1 MPANQTDVAQHSGPD
16 ESGSFQ
22 NSQGPQQS
30 GHDQDQPPVQRSISV
45 DRALVAYCR
54 HRQMR
59 FLVEGHPEPSARIM
73 MPEAFLPVVALH
85 AELSAIDLLR
95 PEAAPAAVRELS
107 GFLDGERASESRRM
121 LLGTQLRQDSM
132 ALFGVLATVPPLTG
146 DGQGSLRAALFV
158 HALHTV
164 FGYATDRPVEVG
176 GVFARYSGPAGQGLK
191 GILEKL
197 DTSTKEATWLPAP
210 PH

>member
-1 MPANQTDVAQHSGPD
+1 MRTLEASSQALPPSAQIDKMGDGSDPD
-16 ESGSFQ
+16 SA
-22 NSQGPQQS
+22 
-30 GHDQDQPPVQRSISV
+30 PVQRSISV

-59 FLVEGHPEPSARIM
+59 FLVEGQPEPTARIM
-73 MPEAFLPVVALH
+73 MPEAFLPVLALH
-85 AELSAIDLLR
+85 AELCALDLMR
-95 PEAAPAAVRELS
+95 PAEAPTVIRELS
-107 GFLDGERASESRRM
+107 SFLDGERGGECRRM

-164 FGYATDRPVEVG
+164 FGYATERPVEV
-176 GVFARYSGPAGQGLK
+176 VAAFARYSGPGGQGLK
-191 GILEKL
+191 AILERL
-197 DTSTKEATWLPAP
+197 ESSSKEASWLPAT

>member
-1 MPANQTDVAQHSGPD
+1 MQTVQTSTM
-16 ESGSFQ
+16 
-22 NSQGPQQS
+22 QQAAS
-30 GHDQDQPPVQRSISV
+30 VHFADQALLPVQRAISV

-59 FLVEGHPEPSARIM
+59 FVVEGLPEACARVM
-73 MPEAFLPVVALH
+73 MPEAFLPVVAMH
-85 AELSAIDLLR
+85 AELSALDLLR
-95 PEAAPAAVRELS
+95 PAHAPAVVRDLAD
-107 GFLDGERASESRRM
+107 FLEGDRTAESRRM
-121 LLGTQLRQDSM
+121 LLGTQLRQDPM
-132 ALFGVLATVPPLTG
+132 ALFGVLATVPALTG

-197 DTSTKEATWLPAP
+197 DTSTKEATWLPTP